1 MGKFLRNVR
10 SEKRKNYLSVSKQI
24 LLNVI
29 PLLMVIVFVIFFII
43 FTRVRTSYTKQL
55 EKGMMSSCE
64 SVSRKIEVW
73 SNYCIS
79 TLELIANQY
88 ETGYLGDENNYTA
101 YMEEWAATIMTG
113 SEGVYV
119 TYNDENGTTLSHD
132 GKEEWPEFIGS
143 DWLTFGLTCD
153 TAQFDKCS
161 YFETDTD
168 YTVTCIKNLKDKDG
182 NVIGVAASDL
192 HFDDIRNTVEEESK
206 KLDSSFLLIDDKS
219 GMVIAASN
227 LDYCGNT
234 RLDTK
239 DEFLIGLLD
248 GFDKNVPNK
257 VISTVKGRYV
267 TTVNN
272 VEGTD
277 WYLMI
282 YESEK
287 NAYATLTSLLTWLV
301 IAALAIFFII
311 TMIVT
316 ITVNRMMV
324 GLKKA
329 ADGINEL
336 AAGNLRVDFDPSHKG
351 VDSEITDINN
361 SLHAYIKKMRSIIT
375 DVDNTSNDL
384 QEHAIAFD
392 DMAGGL
398 NDATIAQKMSLDE
411 ISDEMQRINETIQNL
426 STDSASLSQIA
437 DETSAS
443 SDEAKM
449 HMGSLNSDSEETAEN
464 LNRVTETMHVA
475 QGSINELVSH
485 VTNVENSAEQISSIT
500 SVIKGIAAQTNLLS
514 LNASI
519 EAARAGE
526 AGRGFAV
533 VAEEIKG
540 LAETSNENAGMIE
553 ELISNI
559 LDLMT
564 KTGDATR
571 KSAEDIRAGVE
582 ILETISGSY
591 GNTVEQVR
599 ATGEQ
604 LGKMLG
610 NANEVDEISGRM
622 VEVTNVQASGT
633 ESMLSSTM
641 GLSAMIDDTEKK
653 SAMLKEGAENLK
665 EISEKLHRQMGF
677 FKV

>member
-1 MGKFLRNVR
+1 MGKVFNRIR
-10 SEKRKNYLSVSKQI
+10 TERRKNYISVSKRI
-24 LLNVI
+24 LINVI
-29 PLLMVIVFVIFFII
+29 PLLMIIVFGIFFII
-43 FTRVRTSYTKQL
+43 FTKVQTSYSRQL
-55 EKGMMSSCE
+55 DKAMMSSCE

-73 SNYCIS
+73 SNHCIS
-79 TLELIANQY
+79 TLNLIANQY

-101 YMEEWAATIMTG
+101 YMEEWAETLMTG

-119 TYNDENGTTLSHD
+119 VYDDKDGTTLSHD
-132 GKEEWPEFIGS
+132 GKEFWPEYIGS
-143 DWLTFGLTCD
+143 DWLTFGFTCD

-168 YTVTCIKNLKDKDG
+168 YTVTCIKNIKDREGK
-182 NVIGVAASDL
+182 VIGVAASDL

-219 GMVIAASN
+219 GMVIAASD
-227 LDYCGNT
+227 LGYCGNT
-234 RLDTK
+234 RNDTK

-248 GFDKNVPNK
+248 GFDKKVPNK
-257 VISTVKGRYV
+257 VVDTVKGKYV
-267 TTVNN
+267 TTVSNIN
-272 VEGTD
+272 GTE

-282 YESEK
+282 YENQK
-287 NAYATLTSLLTWLV
+287 DAYATLTSLLTWLV
-301 IAALAIFFII
+301 IAALAIFLFLAIVI
-311 TMIVT
+311 TV
-316 ITVNRMMV
+316 TVNRMMA
-324 GLKKA
+324 GLKEA
-329 ADGINEL
+329 ADSINEL
-336 AAGNLRVDFDPSHKG
+336 STGNLRVDFKHVHSG
-351 VDSEITDINN
+351 VDNEITDINN
-361 SLHAYIKKMRSIIT
+361 SLHEYIEKMKSIIT
-375 DVDNTSNDL
+375 DVDKTSNDL

-392 DMAGGL
+392 NMAGGL
-398 NDATIAQKMSLDE
+398 NDATIAEKLSLDE
-411 ISDEMQRINETIQNL
+411 ISDEMQRINEAIQNL
-426 STDSASLSQIA
+426 SADSESLSQIA
-437 DETSAS
+437 EETSAS
-443 SDEAKM
+443 SDEAKI
-449 HMGSLNSDSEETAEN
+449 HMDALNSDSAETSDN
-464 LNRVTETMHVA
+464 LNRVTESMHVA

-553 ELISNI
+553 DLISNI
-559 LDLMT
+559 LELMT

-571 KSAEDIRAGVE
+571 KSAEDIKNGVE
-582 ILETISGSY
+582 ILETIVDSY
-591 GNTVEQVR
+591 GNTVEQVK
-599 ATGEQ
+599 ATGKQ

-622 VEVTNVQASGT
+622 VEVTNIQASGT

-641 GLSAMIDDTEKK
+641 ELSTMVDDTEKK
-653 SAMLKEGAENLK
+653 SAQLKDGAENLK

>member
-1 MGKFLRNVR
+1 MGKVFKRIR
-10 SEKRKNYLSVSKQI
+10 FERRKNYISVSKRI
-24 LLNVI
+24 LINVI
-29 PLLMVIVFVIFFII
+29 PLLMIIVFGIFFII
-43 FTRVRTSYTKQL
+43 FAKVKTSYIKQMD
-55 EKGMMSSCE
+55 KAMMSSCE

-73 SNYCIS
+73 SNHCIS
-79 TLELIANQY
+79 TLNLIANQY

-101 YMEEWAATIMTG
+101 YMEEWAETLMTG

-119 TYNDENGTTLSHD
+119 VYDDEEGTTLSHD
-132 GKEEWPEFIGS
+132 GKEFWPEYIGS

-239 DEFLIGLLD
+239 DEFLINLLD

-257 VISTVKGRYV
+257 VVSTVKGKYV
-267 TTVNN
+267 TTVSNIN
-272 VEGTD
+272 GTE

-282 YESEK
+282 YENQK
-287 NAYATLTSLLTWLV
+287 DAYFTLTSLLTWLV
-301 IAALAIFFII
+301 IAALAIFFILALI
-311 TMIVT
+311 IT
-316 ITVNRMMV
+316 ITVNRMMA
-324 GLKKA
+324 GLKEA
-329 ADGINEL
+329 ADSINEL
-336 AAGNLRVDFDPSHKG
+336 ATGNLRVDFKPVRSG
-351 VDSEITDINN
+351 VDNEITDINN
-361 SLHAYIKKMRSIIT
+361 SLHAYIEKMRSIIT
-375 DVDNTSNDL
+375 DVDKTSNDL

-398 NDATIAQKMSLDE
+398 NDATIAEKLSLDE
-411 ISDEMQRINETIQNL
+411 ISDEMQRINEAIQNL
-426 STDSASLSQIA
+426 SADSESLSQIA
-437 DETSAS
+437 EETSVS
-443 SDEAKM
+443 SDEAKI
-449 HMGSLNSDSEETAEN
+449 HMDALNNDSAETAEN
-464 LNRVTETMHVA
+464 LNRVTDSMHVA

-485 VTNVENSAEQISSIT
+485 VSNVENSAEQISSIT
-500 SVIKGIAAQTNLLS
+500 SVIKDIASQTNLLS

-641 GLSAMIDDTEKK
+641 GLSSMVDDTEKK
-653 SAMLKEGAENLK
+653 SAMLKDGAENLK